1 MISKRFLLVALLS
14 VLMTLL
20 SGCSVIAPRL
30 VEAWFTVVP
39 TSVTSAPEAIPTPVE
54 SFELSPE
61 VEQVV
66 MTVQQM
72 LMQQLQVDSDAI
84 TLMSVEAVEWTDGCL
99 GLGTLNESC
108 LMAIVPG
115 YRVVFEVDGEQYI
128 YRTNRDA
135 SSIRLQGAPTSQ
147 VSE

>member
-30 VEAWFTVVP
+30 VEAWFTV
-39 TSVTSAPEAIPTPVE
+39 APSSMTPAPDAAPTPVE

-66 MTVQQM
+66 TTVRQM
-72 LMQQLQVDSDAI
+72 LMQQLQADSDAI
-84 TLMSVEAVEWTDGCL
+84 TLVSVEAVEWTDGCL
-99 GLGTLNESC
+99 GLGTLNEMC
-108 LMAIVPG
+108 TMAIVPG
-115 YRVVFEVDGEQYI
+115 YRVVLEADGQEYI
-128 YRTNRDA
+128 FRTDRDA
-135 SSIRLQGAPTSQ
+135 RSVRLQPAPMP
-147 VSE
+147 